1 MTRYFRRLIAT
12 GVVVLGFTASM
23 AMAQGRPGPIE
34 VPDVPGDLRVTGGFS
49 VYYQGHAVGT
59 QNFICLATG
68 AGIAWRFL
76 GPQATLFQ
84 FDGDIAQQNATHFL
98 SANPVENGVARP
110 TWQHSL
116 DSSRVWAKVVS
127 SSSDPEFVEAGAIP
141 WLLLEAVGAATGPAG
156 GATLAQTAY
165 IHRLNTSGGIAP
177 ATGCSSPDDVGKIS
191 LVPYAADYYFYKAN
205 GQK

>member
-1 MTRYFRRLIAT
+1 MTRYFRSLLAT
-12 GVVVLGFTASM
+12 GVIVLGFTSSM
-23 AMAQGRPGPIE
+23 AMAQGPTPID
-34 VPDVPGDLRVTGGFS
+34 VPDVPRDLRVPGGYS

-116 DSSRVWAKVVS
+116 DTSRVWAQVVA
-127 SSSDPEFVEAGAIP
+127 SSSDPNYVEAGAIP

-165 IHRLNTSGGIAP
+165 IHRLTTSGGIAP
-177 ATGCSSPDDVGKIS
+177 ATGCNEGADVGKIS
-191 LVPYAADYYFYKAN
+191 LVPYTADYYFYKAN
-205 GQK
+205 GQR